1 VRILIVGNGGRE
13 HALAWKLARDHP
25 GATLYATR
33 PNAGMLA
40 LCEPVEIAPG
50 DLEALSGWAAARS
63 IDLAVIGPEAPLAA
77 GLADRL
83 RGKGVPVFGPSK
95 EAARIESSK
104 SFAKDLMRGAGVPT
118 ADFRTFT
125 DLDGALAHVRE
136 RGAPIV
142 VKASG
147 LAAGKG
153 ALVCAT
159 VEEAE
164 AALGSMMADL
174 AYGEAGREVVVEQCM
189 EGEELSIF
197 AVTDGTDV
205 VLLLPSQDHK
215 RVGDGDAGP
224 NTGGMGAYAPV
235 SIATPALVEEARARV
250 FLPTLRAL
258 AEAGSPFSGLLYAG
272 LMLTDEGLRV
282 IEFNGRFG
290 DPETQAV
297 LPLMESS
304 LLDLLVAVAEGS
316 GGLARHRP
324 RWRSGAAVTTV
335 VASGGYPG
343 RYESGKP
350 LDLSALDTDDDLV
363 VFHAGT
369 ALRDGAPVT
378 AGGRVLACTGLGAT
392 LEDAGRRS
400 REAAAAVSFEG
411 KHYRTD
417 IGWRELA
424 RAELEKP

>member
-1 VRILIVGNGGRE
+1 
-13 HALAWKLARDHP
+13 
-25 GATLYATR
+25 
-33 PNAGMLA
+33 MLA

-50 DLEALSGWAAARS
+50 DLEALSGWAAART

-77 GLADRL
+77 GLADRM

-104 SFAKDLMRGAGVPT
+104 AFAKELMLGAGVPT
-118 ADFRTFT
+118 ADYRTFT
-125 DLDGALAHVRE
+125 DLDAARAYVRE

-164 AALGSMMADL
+164 GALASMMADL
-174 AYGEAGREVVVEQCM
+174 AYGEAGREVVVEACM
-189 EGEELSIF
+189 DGEELSIF
-197 AVTDGTDV
+197 GVTDGTDV
-205 VLLLPSQDHK
+205 VLLLPAQDHK
-215 RVGDGDAGP
+215 RVGDGDTGP

-235 SIATPALVEEARARV
+235 SIATLALVEEARTRV

-258 AEAGSPFSGLLYAG
+258 ADAGAPFSGLLYAG

-290 DPETQAV
+290 DPETQVV
-297 LPLMESS
+297 LPLMASP
-304 LLDLLVAVAEGS
+304 LLDLLVAVADGT
-316 GGLARHRP
+316 GLAGLTP
-324 RWRSGAAVTTV
+324 RWRGGAAVTTV

-343 RYESGKP
+343 RHQSGKP
-350 LDLSALDTDDDLV
+350 LDVSGVPAGDDVV

-369 ALRDGAPVT
+369 ALRDDALVT
-378 AGGRVLACTGLGAT
+378 AGGRVLACTGLGST

-411 KHYRTD
+411 KQYRTD

-424 RAELEKP
+424 RGELEKP